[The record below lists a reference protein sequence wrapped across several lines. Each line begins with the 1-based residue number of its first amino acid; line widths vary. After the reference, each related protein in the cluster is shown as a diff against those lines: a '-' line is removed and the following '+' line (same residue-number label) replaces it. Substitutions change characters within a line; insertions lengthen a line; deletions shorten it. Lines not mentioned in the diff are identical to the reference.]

1 MTPTMKVFV
10 PHYVKVT
17 DRRCANGIRNHR
29 FPDSA
34 TVEDVTKFVKK
45 NINKVV
51 AVFPQGGKVF
61 GYTVKEFF
69 EEYLQEE
76 CPLPEGAR
84 TVQNLTKKTEYCVSV
99 DDDSDFACTVASYE
113 SAMLLTGMLLYKHR
127 NEPKTFSVVRKTVK
141 VDESGH
147 VVSVVDSTVL
157 YTASTE
163 EVSGFGVEKG

>member
-69 EEYLQEE
+69 EEYLQET
-76 CPLPEGAR
+76 CPSIESPR
-84 TVQNLTKKTEYCVSV
+84 PTQKLTKKTEYCVSAN
-99 DDDSDFACTVASYE
+99 DDSNLDCTVGSYE
-113 SAMLLTGMLLYKHR
+113 SAMLLTGMLLHKYR
-127 NEPKTFSVVRKTVK
+127 NKPMTFSVVRNTVAI
-141 VDESGH
+141 DDSGH
-147 VVSVVDSTVL
+147 VVSVSDSTVL
-157 YTASTE
+157 YTASTSK
-163 EVSGFGVEKG
+163 VAGFKL